1 MAAIHEASA
10 LTPVPSQGKRGS
22 FGAIAS
28 LP

>member
-1 MAAIHEASA
+1 MAASHEASA
-10 LTPVPSQGKRGS
+10 LTPALSQGKRGS